1 VSDSRPIYAVPT
13 HLRQREPMVLG
24 RTVGE
29 LAKLLVVALVA
40 ARLASSS
47 EFPGVLRFAAAGLV
61 LLLGAG
67 WALVRIQGYSLDEW
81 LGLVFKYGARPK
93 LRVWRPGRTQGD
105 DAQRVADRMSGSWFD
120 VERVRV
126 RWAPGDRHSADTTGP
141 KGLIA

>member
-1 VSDSRPIYAVPT
+1 
-13 HLRQREPMVLG
+13 MVLG

-47 EFPGVLRFAAAGLV
+47 ELPGALRFAAAGLV

-81 LGLVFKYGARPK
+81 LGLAFKYGARPK
-93 LRVWRPGRTQGD
+93 LRVWRPGRQGD
-105 DAQRVADRMSGSWFD
+105 DAQRITDRLSGSWFD

-126 RWAPGDRHSADTTGP
+126 RWASGDRQSAGATGP
-141 KGLIA
+141 EGSIA